1 MSTASE
7 KLAPTVRGF
16 LHIFARFG
24 VNNSA
29 ITNDR
34 SQCCDA
40 QSFDIRSPC
49 CQSKMVISPLY
60 NFVQGPVEVWTLME
74 KSPATRS
81 KKTSAPDRPNC
92 CKGGPGLQP
101 WVIHLLQGWQGTS
114 ELSQPTSSS
123 SRDVTGWHK
132 VREAWTGFL
141 DQWVESSLR
150 AMMMQYWGRW
160 WWWRWPQNQ
169 AAVL

>member
-1 MSTASE
+1 MSWA
-7 KLAPTVRGF
+7 KVCLMVRVPDGPWL
-16 LHIFARFG
+16 LHILARFG

-60 NFVQGPVEVWTLME
+60 NFVQGPVEVWNLME
-74 KSPATRS
+74 KSLATRS

-101 WVIHLLQGWQGTS
+101 WVTHLLQGWQGTS

-123 SRDVTGWHK
+123 SRTRDLGWHK
-132 VREAWTGFL
+132 VRAAWKGL
-141 DQWVESSLR
+141 PRQRRISSIALI
-150 AMMMQYWGRW
+150 AIAKEQISH
-160 WWWRWPQNQ
+160 Q
-169 AAVL
+169 